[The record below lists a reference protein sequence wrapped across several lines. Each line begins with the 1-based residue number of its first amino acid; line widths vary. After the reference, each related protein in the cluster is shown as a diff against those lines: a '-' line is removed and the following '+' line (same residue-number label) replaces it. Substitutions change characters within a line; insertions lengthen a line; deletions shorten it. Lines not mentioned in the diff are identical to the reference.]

1 MAARVLRI
9 GRTLPAF
16 SRVFVPSVASGERRA
31 RHEEVPACDRIGVL
45 SFLFS
50 LRALLAEAVHAGE
63 TNLQKDMFWGIGIG
77 GAMTILVRL

>member
-1 MAARVLRI
+1 MAARVFRI
-9 GRTLPAF
+9 VGVAGVLACLF
-16 SRVFVPSVASGERRA
+16 HLSRQASVARG
-31 RHEEVPACDRIGVL
+31 HEEVPGMLICIGVL